1 VVPARDEAPRIAAVV
16 AGLRRSGL
24 PVLVIDDGSADGT
37 GDRARAAGA
46 AVVRTGGLGK
56 GGAILAGC
64 RAAVAAGAVRIILLD
79 GDGQHDP
86 AEAWRLAAAARTGA
100 DLVIGVRSRDRGRQ
114 PFHRR
119 WANRMGSLIVTVA
132 AGRRTWDSQS
142 GYRCAD
148 PRRILALGLRSRRY
162 DLETEWCIRAGRRGW
177 RLREVPVRT
186 IYGDKPSGMHPLIDT
201 GRFLRAI
208 LRGWARGG

>member
-1 VVPARDEAPRIAAVV
+1 VV
-16 AGLRRSGL
+16 AGLLRRGL
-24 PVLVIDDGSADGT
+24 PVLVIDDGSTDGT
-37 GDRARAAGA
+37 GTLAQVAGA
-46 AVVRTGGLGK
+46 SVLRTPGLGK

-64 RAAVAAGAVRIILLD
+64 RAAIAAGASRVILLD

-86 AEAWRLAAAARTGA
+86 DEAWRLAAAAARGA
-100 DLVIGVRSRDRGRQ
+100 DLVIGARTRDRGRQ

-119 WANRMGSLIVTVA
+119 GANRLGSLMVTLA

-148 PRRILALGLRSRRY
+148 PRRILGLGLRSRRY
-162 DLETEWCIRAGRRGW
+162 DLETEWCVRAGRQGW

-186 IYGDKPSGMHPLIDT
+186 IYGDKPSGMHPFIDT

>member
-1 VVPARDEAPRIAAVV
+1 M
-16 AGLRRSGL
+16 
-24 PVLVIDDGSADGT
+24 LVIDDGSSDDT
-37 GDRARAAGA
+37 GATARAAGA
-46 AVVRTGGLGK
+46 TVLRTIGLGK

-64 RAAVAAGAVRIILLD
+64 HAAIAAGAARVILLD

-86 AEAWRLAAAARTGA
+86 DEIWRLAAAAHAGA
-100 DLVIGVRSRDRGRQ
+100 DLVIGARSRDRGCQ

-119 WANRMGSLIVTVA
+119 SANRLGSLIVTLA

-162 DLETEWCIRAGRRGW
+162 DLETEWCVRAGRQGW

-186 IYGDKPSGMHPLIDT
+186 IYGDKPSGMHPLTDT